1 MLQTYICT
9 TSGVL
14 KHRGNVFADDE
25 RFFFTIMKKVW
36 SCQKTGYVLI
46 KRYSPYTS

>member
-14 KHRGNVFADDE
+14 KHRGNVFADE
-25 RFFFTIMKKVW
+25 ELFFHNYEKSLFLPENGLRFDKM
-36 SCQKTGYVLI
+36 L
-46 KRYSPYTS
+46 